1 MPAFPV
7 WVLALM
13 VANVAF
19 AADEPVFDLKVT
31 KPADNLKVNKEGT
44 VFVIQSKTGIGGAA
58 ISLTAGQWPKTVTF
72 QFTYTDG
79 KPFKALEAFKLST
92 DKFKV
97 EGSLKDS
104 GRMPYSVVNK
114 DGKFEP
120 KGTVDVQIKEGKE
133 GIQVTLPASLLRD
146 ASKVELSWVDLFRQ

>member
-1 MPAFPV
+1 MKAPLLS
-7 WVLALM
+7 VLALM

-19 AADEPVFDLKVT
+19 AADEPVFDLKAT
-31 KPADNLKVNKEGT
+31 KPADTLKVNKAGT
-44 VFVIQSKTGIGGAA
+44 VFAIRSKTGIGGAA

-79 KPFKALEAFKLST
+79 KPFRALEAFKLNT
-92 DKFKV
+92 NQFKV
-97 EGSLKDS
+97 EGSLKNS

-120 KGTVDVQIKEGKE
+120 KGTADVQVKEGKE
-133 GIQVTLPASLLRD
+133 GIEVTLPANLLRD
-146 ASKVELSWVDLFRQ
+146 TKKVELSWVDVFRQ